1 MLGSVIGK
9 LFHIVKMASQVV
21 PMVKNPP
28 PSSEDLGPIPGSG
41 RFPGVGNGH
50 PLQYSC
56 LENLMDKE
64 AWWATV
70 HQVAKSQT

>member
-9 LFHIVKMASQVV
+9 LFHIIKMASQVV

-28 PSSEDLGPIPGSG
+28 ASTEDLGSIPGLG

-50 PLQYSC
+50 QLQYSC
-56 LENLMDKE
+56 LENSMDRE
-64 AWWATV
+64 AWQTIV
-70 HQVAKSQT
+70 LRVTKSWT